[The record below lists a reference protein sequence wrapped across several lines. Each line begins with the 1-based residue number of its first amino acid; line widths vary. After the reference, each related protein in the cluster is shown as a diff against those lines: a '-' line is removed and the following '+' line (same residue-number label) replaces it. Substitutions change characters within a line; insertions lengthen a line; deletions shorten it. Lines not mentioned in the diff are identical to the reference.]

1 MAVREAPPW
10 GTGLVEVGPDIY
22 AYLQFDG
29 SWGISNTGFLAGD
42 DAVLVIDAT
51 LVPDMARNFINEMR
65 KVTDKPWRHL
75 INTHSHPDHTGG
87 NRLFEG
93 AEIVAHELCR
103 AEMSRPMPGGVPPR
117 AMGPIP
123 MNASIQR
130 MFATIAA
137 DEDRYIP
144 LPSLTYGRNGS
155 LEDSMTI
162 RYGEAEVQLLYY
174 GPAHTFGDTLVYFPQ
189 HKLLF
194 AGDVG

>member
-1 MAVREAPPW
+1 
-10 GTGLVEVGPDIY
+10 
-22 AYLQFDG
+22 
-29 SWGISNTGFLAGD
+29 
-42 DAVLVIDAT
+42 
-51 LVPDMARNFINEMR
+51 
-65 KVTDKPWRHL
+65 
-75 INTHSHPDHTGG
+75 
-87 NRLFEG
+87 
-93 AEIVAHELCR
+93 
-103 AEMSRPMPGGVPPR
+103 
-117 AMGPIP
+117 MGPIP

-189 HKLLF
+189 QKLLF
-194 AGDVG
+194 AGDVGFFHSTPLAGGGKVGGWLQVIDKVNELDVETIIPGHGPPGGKSELDDVREYFEFVRAHAREAYNAGLTAPQAVEKLDLGPYAK